1 MAGYWTAWLWQ
12 IYNQTKDTQFKE
24 AAEKHFDAYNWRFNN
39 DIIHCHDIGVNMDF
53 SDKRK
58 QLRISY
64 MSIYEVPSTY
74 HDKCTTLV

>member
-1 MAGYWTAWLWQ
+1 
-12 IYNQTKDTQFKE
+12 
-24 AAEKHFDAYNWRFNN
+24 
-39 DIIHCHDIGVNMDF
+39 MDF

-74 HDKCTTLV
+74 HDKCATLV